1 VSDSVGHVPRRR
13 RRLHRRGLAARAP
26 SAVSWR
32 GLPAGWR
39 RRQLR
44 LRMRRGRNAALK
56 SRVARRA
63 RRDKALRV
71 AGKVVVQRRPQQAVD
86 APATATRFL
95 QPSATYCLRRFE
107 HAARPLFLSTSVGEA
122 ACESYVALRRRA
134 RKCLRASI
142 RAAQRHCVVTDASL
156 AWESVI
162 VTRSSTT
169 SSRRASLA
177 AMAARCFDVAGRMDG
192 GNAGR
197 LHRGVCRE
205 IPVLIGV
212 LDDGNT
218 LLILSGDAKRTPGE
232 LSGTI
237 AAQIAA
243 ALRTALMVEEDPDDP
258 SSAHQVRIATSHVA
272 ILELIGPSAGTIADG
287 ISSFTPSTG
296 CSVASFRVADG
307 ASPSSSTDA
316 ASRLLVA
323 LPSPKAGVPMD
334 DAQRAVVYQAARRMY
349 RDVVMTFGAFPIGL
363 HEREDLRR
371 QLHWHRDAALGTC
384 RGAELSLW
392 CLDRCA
398 SAGLAS
404 LKIVSWRSLRYGARV
419 AIVRN
424 GAPVE
429 ARLAGLGAR
438 LLEAPP
444 RWREQLDQAVPW

>member
-1 VSDSVGHVPRRR
+1 
-13 RRLHRRGLAARAP
+13 
-26 SAVSWR
+26 
-32 GLPAGWR
+32 
-39 RRQLR
+39 
-44 LRMRRGRNAALK
+44 MRRGCNVGLK

-169 SSRRASLA
+169 SSRRTSLA
-177 AMAARCFDVAGRMDG
+177 TVAARCFAVAGRMDS
-192 GNAGR
+192 GNVGR
-197 LHRGVCRE
+197 LHRGVRRE

-218 LLILSGDAKRTPGE
+218 LLILSGDAKGTPGE

-243 ALRTALMVEEDPDDP
+243 ALWTALMEEEEDPDNP

-272 ILELIGPSAGTIADG
+272 ILELVGPSAGSIADG
-287 ISSFTPSTG
+287 ISSFTPSPG

-323 LPSPKAGVPMD
+323 LPSPEKGGAPMD

-349 RDVVMTFGAFPIGL
+349 RDVVMNFGAFPIGL
-363 HEREDLRR
+363 HERDDLRR
-371 QLHWHRDAALGTC
+371 QLHWHRDAAVGTC

-398 SAGLAS
+398 SPGLAS

-424 GAPVE
+424 GSPVE

-444 RWREQLDQAVPW
+444 RWREQLDQIVPW